1 MSRKQYH
8 HGNLKK
14 AIIEE
19 SLRQLDLVGIER
31 LSFREIAKN
40 LDVVSSAPYNHF
52 NSKNELLNELIK
64 IGTRTLLNKMH
75 NGVNSKMSPAE
86 KLYRFAQAYLKFSIE
101 NKQLFL
107 LMFSTYNSEIRN
119 LINIISGQFHDIVRE
134 KFRNGKRFRVT
145 EKGASITAW
154 SMVHGLAKLVSNDKL
169 ETIEKQSSLNI
180 EELFIQMSAIWGKG
194 VSN

>member
-1 MSRKQYH
+1 MSRKKYH

-14 AIIEE
+14 AIIKE
-19 SLRQLDLVGIER
+19 SLRQLDKVGLEK

-40 LDVVSSAPYNHF
+40 LEVVSSAPYNHF
-52 NSKNELLNELIK
+52 KSKDELLSELIS
-64 IGTRTLLNKMH
+64 IGTKSLLDKMH
-75 NGVNSKMSPAE
+75 NELNSKMSPAE
-86 KLYRFAQAYLKFSIE
+86 KLYRFAKAYLKFSIE
-101 NKQLFL
+101 KKELFL
-107 LMFSTYNSEIRN
+107 LMFSSSNLEIKN
-119 LINIISGQFHDIVRE
+119 LINTLSTQFHDIVKE
-134 KFRNGKRFRVT
+134 KFKEGKRFRVT